1 VYTTTEYTPHSY
13 VETDEPLVVFWR
25 NVLEAGD
32 SALTH
37 ETERDE
43 NLIRAFR
50 ERRAKLRAVARRAN
64 AQDEEDLYQDAFV
77 RIVERSKTE
86 EIPKLDNLLR
96 YVVRCLAIDRFR
108 RKTTR
113 RMLTSDEAGE
123 TIVDAAAD
131 PERSLMGAQRL
142 SRVVAVINTMPE
154 KRREVFLLHRVE
166 ELTYRQIATRLGVSI
181 KTVEKHIHLAMRS
194 LSDADE

>member
-1 VYTTTEYTPHSY
+1 M
-13 VETDEPLVVFWR
+13 
-25 NVLEAGD
+25 GD
-32 SALTH
+32 AALTH
-37 ETERDE
+37 ERERDQI
-43 NLIRAFR
+43 LTKAFR
-50 ERRAKLRAVARRAN
+50 ERRAKLRDVARRASR
-64 AQDEEDLYQDAFV
+64 QDEEDLYQDAFV

-181 KTVEKHIHLAMRS
+181 KTVEKHMHLAMRS